1 MCFAMKIKQRV
12 SLLLV
17 LALMLGLLSGCG
29 LVTPAPYPEA
39 PVQNVEFTL
48 VEDTPT
54 SEAPAEAPAPAPAL
68 PGETALPEESP
79 EPAASAPEEPPAQEP
94 SLDEDGTYT
103 TKEDLALYLHLY
115 GHLPSNFVTKKEAR
129 AAGWTGG
136 SVEAFFPGMCI
147 GGDYYGDYEGN
158 LPKAKGRSWQECDV
172 NTLGRRGRGAERI
185 VWSNDGLIYY
195 TGDHYE
201 TWELLYGEP

>member
-48 VEDTPT
+48 VEDSPTP
-54 SEAPAEAPAPAPAL
+54 EAPAEAPAPAPAL

-172 NTLGRRGRGAERI
+172 NTLGRRSRGAERI

>member
-1 MCFAMKIKQRV
+1 M
-12 SLLLV
+12 
-17 LALMLGLLSGCG
+17 
-29 LVTPAPYPEA
+29 
-39 PVQNVEFTL
+39 
-48 VEDTPT
+48 
-54 SEAPAEAPAPAPAL
+54 
-68 PGETALPEESP
+68 
-79 EPAASAPEEPPAQEP
+79 
-94 SLDEDGTYT
+94 
-103 TKEDLALYLHLY
+103 
-115 GHLPSNFVTKKEAR
+115 
-129 AAGWTGG
+129 
-136 SVEAFFPGMCI
+136 EAFFPGMCI

>member
-29 LVTPAPYPEA
+29 LISPASYPEA

-54 SEAPAEAPAPAPAL
+54 PEAPAEAPAPAPAL

-103 TKEDLALYLHLY
+103 SKEDLALYLHLY

-158 LPKAKGRSWQECDV
+158 LPKAKGRSWHECDV